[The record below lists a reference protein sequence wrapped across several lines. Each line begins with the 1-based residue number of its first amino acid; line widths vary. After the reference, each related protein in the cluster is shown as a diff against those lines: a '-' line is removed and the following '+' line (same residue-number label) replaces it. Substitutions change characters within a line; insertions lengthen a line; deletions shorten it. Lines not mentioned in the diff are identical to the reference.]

1 MSFNLVC
8 FIHSGILYVII
19 FQVSGILIRNYS
31 VERAN
36 EKNLK
41 TLKIL
46 RHNSQAVTEIEAY
59 QTLYEFIQKIRV
71 SSRITLFYR
80 REVSSSE
87 IVWERLT
94 KERFPLAPW
103 NPGTVLWSSM
113 GGNVW

>member
-1 MSFNLVC
+1 MKKELKNFKD
-8 FIHSGILYVII
+8 FTDTIH
-19 FQVSGILIRNYS
+19 R
-31 VERAN
+31 
-36 EKNLK
+36 
-41 TLKIL
+41 
-46 RHNSQAVTEIEAY
+46 AVTEIEAY

-94 KERFPLAPW
+94 KEKIPSLHH
-103 NPGTVLWSSM
+103 GTQETVLWSSM

>member
-1 MSFNLVC
+1 MK
-8 FIHSGILYVII
+8 
-19 FQVSGILIRNYS
+19 R
-31 VERAN
+31 
-36 EKNLK
+36 NLK
-41 TLKIL
+41 TLKIFTDTIH
-46 RHNSQAVTEIEAY
+46 RAVTEIEAY

-87 IVWERLT
+87 IVWRDLQR
-94 KERFPLAPW
+94 KDSLFAPW